1 MDQQHA
7 GVVPATCERART
19 MTSSGVSGDSAVPC
33 IPLNVQFRR
42 KSGRYLAVG
51 YQHTLELSETAA
63 FICKQIDGRL
73 SVVAIA
79 EIVKDEYAIDE
90 TTALSDVQG
99 LLDDLSAFGLISWK
113 D

>member
-1 MDQQHA
+1 
-7 GVVPATCERART
+7 
-19 MTSSGVSGDSAVPC
+19 MTSPARAEGSAVPC
-33 IPLNVQFRR
+33 VPFSVQFRR
-42 KSGRYLAVG
+42 ESGRDLAVG

-63 FICKQIDGRL
+63 FVCRQIDGRN
-73 SVVAIA
+73 SVAAIA

-90 TTALSDVQG
+90 ATALADVRE